1 MNEAESSVAQMW
13 GRMVSCGGL
22 ATRLE
27 RRLPTGA
34 QLDKLPH
41 KGTDSQLVTKCHQL
55 ENKP

>member
-1 MNEAESSVAQMW
+1 MNEAESSVASMW

-22 ATRLE
+22 ATRPE
-27 RRLPTGA
+27 RRLTTGA

-41 KGTDSQLVTKCHQL
+41 KGPQLVTNCHQL